1 MNVASLTRRL
11 WLALVTPLLVLVVGA
26 CSEDPAAPLAPFEPQ
41 INNIQDSFEFQAT
54 GVTNVTWTFE
64 YTWANSGTAAN
75 VNQATTVTAGAA
87 TLTLLDAAGTQVY
100 TQSLSANGTFPT
112 TVGPT
117 GNWRV
122 RVVFTNYS
130 GTVNFRAEK
139 S

>member
-1 MNVASLTRRL
+1 ML
-11 WLALVTPLLVLVVGA
+11 PLLFVATA
-26 CSEDPAAPLAPFEPQ
+26 CSNDSTGPLAPFEPQ

-75 VNQATTVTAGAA
+75 VNQATTITAGTAVV
-87 TLTLLDAAGTQVY
+87 TLFDASGTQVY

-112 TVGPT
+112 SAGTT
-117 GNWRV
+117 GNWKV
-122 RVVFTNYS
+122 KVVFTNYS

-139 S
+139 A